1 MNHVVHSFI
10 GYLGNERSPWGN
22 QEHCARG
29 VVYSLKSLRINSYN
43 HVPPQAPTFTIDS
56 NTSSRDT
63 AEWFAEYALQHP
75 SFADLNLGRFELV
88 PVPSKSRR
96 SMADPVGPAGLIAE
110 SIAGRL
116 RANVAV
122 TDCLYFTKR
131 MESSRSGGTRC
142 PDALAEGMGVDD
154 MIEMLGVSHPAVIV
168 DDVVTTGGH
177 ILAARQVLADHGV
190 PLAPFSIVCAR
201 ALTVSEELPFSHKR
215 ASLDRLTHA
224 AMVWV

>member
-1 MNHVVHSFI
+1 MSHVVHSFI
-10 GYLGNERSPWGN
+10 GHLGNMNSSWGN
-22 QEHCARG
+22 QEHCARAA
-29 VVYSLKSLRINSYN
+29 VYSLKSREIRSFNN
-43 HVPPQAPTFTIDS
+43 VPPQAPTFTIDS
-56 NTSSRDT
+56 STSSRDT

-96 SMADPVGPAGLIAE
+96 SMDDPAGPAGLIAE
-110 SIAGRL
+110 AIARRMGP
-116 RANVAV
+116 NISV
-122 TDCLYFTKR
+122 TDCLYFAKH

-142 PDALAEGMGVDD
+142 PDALAEGMGFDG
-154 MIEMLGVSHPAVIV
+154 MLGVLHPAVIV

-201 ALTVSEELPFSHKR
+201 ALTVSEKLPFSHKR
-215 ASLDRLTHA
+215 ASLDRGTHA
-224 AMVWV
+224 SLVWV